1 MVVSLWDM
9 AASLVG
15 SVAVAA
21 TSIVVPIPQ
30 STNFFAQTSGTI
42 VSQQFSTDPRA
53 GSVAATQT
61 QGANL
66 EAFIYHEGEC
76 PYVGEEIYYRVYVG
90 NSGDAPARNLVIQF
104 QYPLGTGF
112 VSAQASADTVDEPR
126 RILIWRLS
134 TLAPLSG
141 YAEYSVSVGVTATGA
156 KSSSLVVTYV
166 DERGQTQVALTSHTI
181 PDGCGETD
189 GGSRPRPAGKSPAII
204 CDPAE
209 TSCTGFLPEFL
220 RVHPAILGSHRFLA
234 KNQSKPFAPR

>member
-21 TSIVVPIPQ
+21 SSIVVPIPQ

-53 GSVAATQT
+53 GTVAATQS

-104 QYPLGTGF
+104 QYPAGTSF
-112 VSAQASADTVDEPR
+112 VSADPGADTVDEPR
-126 RILIWRLS
+126 RIVLWRGGPA
-134 TLAPLSG
+134 AP
-141 YAEYSVSVGVTATGA
+141 
-156 KSSSLVVTYV
+156 
-166 DERGQTQVALTSHTI
+166 
-181 PDGCGETD
+181 P
-189 GGSRPRPAGKSPAII
+189 P
-204 CDPAE
+204 
-209 TSCTGFLPEFL
+209 
-220 RVHPAILGSHRFLA
+220 
-234 KNQSKPFAPR
+234 